1 MIDKLITLENG
12 ITITIFEKIKHN
24 GKLFVLG
31 VQVDMDKEEI
41 TNNIVLSEIKIID
54 NSKIVLQEFDSLEE
68 KEAVSKLFMK
78 KLSESAE

>member
-54 NSKIVLQEFDSLEE
+54 NSKIVLKEFDSLEE
-68 KEAVSKLFMK
+68 KEVVSKLFMK

>member
-54 NSKIVLQEFDSLEE
+54 NSKIVLKEFDSLEE